1 MSRPRISVWGAYVLG
16 VVWLTATAAVAQP
29 FELTVKKDRFFG
41 TSDGTLVFTRQGV
54 DYQTADVEEAR
65 RWVYDDIKQ
74 ILILSSTHVVIA
86 TYEDQGWIKL
96 GADKRFDFEVIGEPV
111 SEDLVTFLLDR
122 VHHPL
127 VIGVVPMLNAA
138 PHVSL
143 PVKLRQRLRG
153 SHGTLELWDDHLVYR
168 TDEDAHSRV
177 WRLSDLHLVFQPDRH
192 RLTVAAYE
200 GGGDRTRTFE
210 FDLKQPLPPGAL
222 EAMWEGMHT
231 PTWPR
236 VGRRK

>member
-1 MSRPRISVWGAYVLG
+1 MSRSRISVWGACVLG

-29 FELTVKKDRFFG
+29 FELTVKNDRLFG
-41 TSDGTLVFTRQGV
+41 ASDGTLVFTPQGV

-127 VIGVVPMLNAA
+127 VTGVVPTLDGA
-138 PHVSL
+138 PHVRL
-143 PVKLRQRLRG
+143 PRQVAPAL
-153 SHGTLELWDDHLVYR
+153 
-168 TDEDAHSRV
+168 SRE
-177 WRLSDLHLVFQPDRH
+177 PRH
-192 RLTVAAYE
+192 AGVVGR
-200 GGGDRTRTFE
+200 
-210 FDLKQPLPPGAL
+210 PPGVSD
-222 EAMWEGMHT
+222 G
-231 PTWPR
+231 P
-236 VGRRK
+236 GRSQPCLATL